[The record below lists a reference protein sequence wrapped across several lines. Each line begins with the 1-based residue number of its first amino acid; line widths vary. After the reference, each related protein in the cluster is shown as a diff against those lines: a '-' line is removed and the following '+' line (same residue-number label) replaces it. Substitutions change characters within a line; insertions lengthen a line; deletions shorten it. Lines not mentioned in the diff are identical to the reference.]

1 MELFKDIL
9 KLLEKAR
16 LDCIEWS
23 KEHNTE
29 SGVADEDIVTDYDAA
44 IWQMNGLIK
53 ENPDA
58 YIYMGKIIFLSER
71 HNWVATDENGDIY
84 AFVEKP
90 MLMDGFWVNA
100 IDGKSTKVGRLDAI
114 MKLTVASVASSL
126 KYVKKDQL
134 LHTFIKTVKYR
145 GFELQVPEHHKWIS
159 TNRGGS
165 IVTHVDKPWQL
176 ELTWAS
182 EDNFTVGMFQLPLS
196 FDWKS
201 SLQEI

>member
-16 LDCIEWS
+16 LDWIEWA
-23 KEHNTE
+23 KDYNPE
-29 SGVADEDIVTDYDAA
+29 SLKDGEDIVTDYDAA
-44 IWQMNGLIK
+44 IWQMNGLIR

-58 YIYMGKIIFLSER
+58 YIYMGRIIFLSEK
-71 HNWVATDENGDIY
+71 HNWVATDENGGIY
-84 AFVEKP
+84 AFIERP

-100 IDGKSTKVGRLDAI
+100 IDDKSTKVGHLNA
-114 MKLTVASVASSL
+114 MLTAASVASSL

-196 FDWKS
+196 FDWKD

>member
-16 LDCIEWS
+16 LDWIEWA
-23 KEHNTE
+23 KEYNPE
-29 SGVADEDIVTDYDAA
+29 SLKDGEDTVTDYDAA
-44 IWQMNGLIK
+44 IWQLHGLIR

-58 YIYMGKIIFLSER
+58 YVYMDRIIFLSEK
-71 HNWVATDENGDIY
+71 HNWLATDENGDIY
-84 AFVEKP
+84 AFRFKP

-100 IDGKSTKVGRLDAI
+100 IDDEATKVGRLNA
-114 MKLTVASVASSL
+114 MLTPTSVAASL

-145 GFELQVPEHHKWIS
+145 GFELQVPEHHKWITTIS
-159 TNRGGS
+159 GGS

-176 ELTWAS
+176 ELIWAS
-182 EDNFTVGMFQLPLS
+182 SDNFTVGMFQLPLS
-196 FDWKS
+196 FDWKE

>member
-16 LDCIEWS
+16 LDWIEWV
-23 KEHNTE
+23 KEYNPE
-29 SGVADEDIVTDYDAA
+29 SLKNGEDIVTDYDAA
-44 IWQMNGLIK
+44 IWQMNGLIR

-58 YIYMGKIIFLSER
+58 YIYMDRIIFLSEK

-100 IDGKSTKVGRLDAI
+100 IGDTSTKVGHLDTI
-114 MKLTVASVASSL
+114 MKLTTASVASSL
-126 KYVKKDQL
+126 KYVKEDQL
-134 LHTFIKTVKYR
+134 LHTFIKTVTYR
-145 GFELQVPEHHKWIS
+145 GFELQVPEHHRWIS

-176 ELTWAS
+176 ELIWAS